1 MDRAKVLKRYLFF
14 GFSLFLCA
22 FGIALVTNARLG
34 TTPIT
39 SVPYVLSLLS
49 GMSLGMLTLLVNIV
63 FVALQMLVMREG
75 LSRKYLVQ
83 MPVVMVFSVFIDIA
97 MALTKFLPL
106 NGYLLQMAAVVVG
119 SAILGLGIAF
129 EIVCQVG
136 ILPGEGLVVAIA
148 YKSRLAVGNV
158 KTLFDCGHV
167 VVAVVVSLIFAG
179 TVLGLREGTVVSAL
193 LVGNFVRLSGPLA
206 QRSTRLWAD

>member
-1 MDRAKVLKRYLFF
+1 MNGTDALKRYLVF
-14 GFSLFLCA
+14 GCSLFLCA
-22 FGIALVTNARLG
+22 LGIALVTNARLG

-49 GMSLGMLTLLVNIV
+49 GLSLGMLTLLVNMV
-63 FVALQMLVMREG
+63 FVVLQMCVMREG

-83 MPVVMVFSVFIDIA
+83 LPVVMVFSVFIDIA
-97 MALTKFLPL
+97 MALTRPLPL
-106 NGYLLQMAAVVVG
+106 DGYPLQMGAVIVG

-148 YKSRLAVGNV
+148 YRTRLMVGNV

-167 VVAVVVSLIFAG
+167 VAAVILSLVFAG
-179 TVLGLREGTVVSAL
+179 AVLGLREGTVVSAL

-206 QRSTRLWAD
+206 QRATRLWET

>member
-1 MDRAKVLKRYLFF
+1 MKRYSVF
-14 GFSLFLCA
+14 GLSLFLCA

-49 GMSLGMLTLLVNIV
+49 GLSLGMLTLLVNIV

-97 MALTKFLPL
+97 MALTKFLPM
-106 NGYLLQMAAVVVG
+106 NGYPLQMGAVIVG

-167 VVAVVVSLIFAG
+167 VVAVLLSLLFAG
-179 TVLGLREGTVVSAL
+179 TVLGLREGTVISAL

-206 QRSTRLWAD
+206 QWSTRLWAD

>member
-1 MDRAKVLKRYLFF
+1 MNRPKALKRYLFF

-22 FGIALVTNARLG
+22 LGIALVTNARLG

-39 SVPYVLSLLS
+39 SVPYVLALLS
-49 GMSLGMLTLLVNIV
+49 GLSLGMLTLLVNIV

-97 MALTKFLPL
+97 MALTTSLPMQ
-106 NGYLLQMAAVVVG
+106 GYPLQMAAVLAG
-119 SAILGLGIAF
+119 SALLGLGIAL

-148 YKSRLAVGNV
+148 YKTRLMVGNV

-167 VVAVVVSLIFAG
+167 VVAVILSLIFAG
-179 TVLGLREGTVVSAL
+179 SILGLREGTVVSAL
-193 LVGNFVRLSGPLA
+193 LVGNFVRFSGPLA
-206 QRSTRLWAD
+206 QRATRLWEA

>member
-1 MDRAKVLKRYLFF
+1 MDRKKALKRYLFF
-14 GFSLFLCA
+14 GCSLFLCA

-49 GMSLGMLTLLVNIV
+49 GLSLGMLTLLVNIV

-83 MPVVMVFSVFIDIA
+83 MPVVLVFSVFIDIA
-97 MALTKFLPL
+97 MALTRFLPL
-106 NGYLLQMAAVVVG
+106 DGYPLQMAAVVVG

-129 EIVCQVG
+129 EIVCQV
-136 ILPGEGLVVAIA
+136 AIA
-148 YKSRLAVGNV
+148 YRTRLAVGNV

-167 VVAVVVSLIFAG
+167 VVAVGLSLLFAG
-179 TVLGLREGTVVSAL
+179 TVLGLREGTVISAL

-206 QRSTRLWAD
+206 QKATRLWAE